1 MTSTSA
7 TQPARPPLR
16 VTVWHEHVHDVTKD
30 DVKALYPDGM
40 HAAMKSAIEACFD
53 PAAGRYDTVEVRTA
67 LLEEPEHGLTDAV
80 LDDTDVLTWWGHCA
94 HDKVDDAVAQKVIDR
109 VRGGMGLVV
118 LHSGH
123 HSKPF
128 RGLMGTTA
136 NLAWRVGAE
145 KERLWILRPGHP
157 LVNGLPG
164 THIDLPVAEMY
175 GEPFDVPDPDE
186 LVLVSWFE
194 GGEVFRS
201 GCVWHRGAGRI
212 VFLRPGHET
221 YPIYHQPEIRQLLAN
236 AVQVAAPVAAAQ
248 RGGVYRADCPHSEVP
263 WRAIGD

>member
-1 MTSTSA
+1 M
-7 TQPARPPLR
+7 R
-16 VTVWHEHVHDVTKD
+16 
-30 DVKALYPDGM
+30 
-40 HAAMKSAIEACFD
+40 
-53 PAAGRYDTVEVRTA
+53 VRTA

-94 HDKVDDAVAQKVIDR
+94 HEKVDDAIAQKVIDR
-109 VRGGMGLVV
+109 VRAGMGLVV

-136 NLAWRVGAE
+136 NLAWRVGDE

-164 THIDLPVAEMY
+164 THIDIPVAEMY

-201 GCVWHRGAGRI
+201 GCVWNRGAGKV

-221 YPIYHQPEIRQLLAN
+221 YPIYYQPEIRQLLAN
-236 AVQVAAPVAAAQ
+236 AVQVAAPVTDTPAAAGTSPPCARTSRRRGDRLRVPGADAGLSSGNKAYRCVGSDVPRQ
-248 RGGVYRADCPHSEVP
+248 RAPPRSTRSRSTPS
-263 WRAIGD
+263 